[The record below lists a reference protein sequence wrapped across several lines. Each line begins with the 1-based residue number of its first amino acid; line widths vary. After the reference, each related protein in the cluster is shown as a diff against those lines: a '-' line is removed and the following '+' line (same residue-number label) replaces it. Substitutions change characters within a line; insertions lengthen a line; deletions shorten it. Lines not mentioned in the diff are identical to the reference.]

1 MDISPALS
9 ALAAALSGDG
19 PAVQLEPASS
29 PNGAPGITLL
39 RDAGSD
45 GDSGEGSGSDAGEG
59 SDGGSDGGDHIAV
72 VVSTS
77 GSTGEPKRTILS
89 AHALAASSMATAM
102 ALGGEGQWLLA
113 LPVNYVAGIQVLVRS
128 LFAGTRPW
136 VMDLSAGFTAA
147 AFTAAAAEMTDRI
160 RYTSLVPT
168 QLHRLLTYPAP
179 GTLAALQRFDAVLL
193 GGSPAAPALLETA
206 RGAGINV
213 VTTYGMSET
222 CGGCVYDGVP
232 LEGVQVAIR
241 DGRIWLGGDVVATG
255 YLHAPVR
262 TAESFYPD
270 LPASEAEAGSAGST
284 GNTPTRWYRTEDEGE
299 LSADGKLTV
308 LGRVDDV
315 IITGGVKVSARLVA
329 DRLRLLPDV
338 QDVYVAGLPDQQWGQ
353 RICAAVVGSCTV
365 EELRAAAH
373 RAGEPYEVP
382 KTVLFMTELPM
393 LVTGKPDRQALLT
406 ALAAAKTPFF
416 EE

>member
-1 MDISPALS
+1 MDINPALR

-19 PAVQLEPASS
+19 PAVELEPVSS
-29 PNGAPGITLL
+29 PDGAPGITLL
-39 RDAGSD
+39 PDGGSASD
-45 GDSGEGSGSDAGEG
+45 GRSG
-59 SDGGSDGGDHIAV
+59 SDGGTHMAV

-89 AHALAASSMATAM
+89 ADALAASSMATAI

-113 LPVNYVAGIQVLVRS
+113 LPVHYVAGIQVLVRS

-168 QLHRLLTYPAP
+168 QLHRLLTDPAP

-206 RGAGINV
+206 LGAGIKV

-241 DGRIWLGGDVVATG
+241 DGRIWLGGDVLASG
-255 YLHAPVR
+255 YLHAPER
-262 TAESFYPD
+262 TAESFYPG
-270 LPASEAEAGSAGST
+270 LPEPQAGTDWASRTSGGGAGGS
-284 GNTPTRWYRTEDEGE
+284 PTRWYRTEDEGE
-299 LSADGKLTV
+299 LTPDGKLTV

-315 IITGGVKVSARLVA
+315 IITGGIKVSARLVA
-329 DRLRLLPDV
+329 DWLRLLPGV
-338 QDVYVAGLPDQQWGQ
+338 QDVFVAGLPDQQWGQ
-353 RICAAVVGSCTV
+353 RVSAAVVGSCTV

-373 RAGEPYEVP
+373 RMSEPYAVP

-393 LVTGKPDRQALLT
+393 LVTGKPDRQALLK
-406 ALAAAKTPFF
+406 ALAAAKTTFT

>member
-1 MDISPALS
+1 MDIDPVLS

-29 PNGAPGITLL
+29 PHAAPGVTLL
-39 RDAGSD
+39 PETGS
-45 GDSGEGSGSDAGEG
+45 E
-59 SDGGSDGGDHIAV
+59 GGSEIAV

-77 GSTGEPKRTILS
+77 GSTGVPKRTLLS
-89 AHALAASSMATAM
+89 VDALAASSMATAI

-113 LPVNYVAGIQVLVRS
+113 LPGHYVAGIQVLVRS

-136 VMDLSAGFTAA
+136 VMDLSGGFTAA
-147 AFTAAAAEMTDRI
+147 AFTAAATEMTDRI

-168 QLHRLLTYPAP
+168 QLQRLLTDPVP
-179 GTLAALQRFDAVLL
+179 DTLAALQRFNAVLL
-193 GGSPAAPALLETA
+193 GGSPAAPGLLETA

-232 LEGVQVAIR
+232 LDGVQVAIR
-241 DGRIWLGGDVVATG
+241 GGRIWLGGDVVASG
-255 YLHAPVR
+255 YLHAPER
-262 TAESFYPD
+262 TAESFYPG
-270 LPASEAEAGSAGST
+270 LPESQAQAGTDSARRTNGGRTGS
-284 GNTPTRWYRTEDEGE
+284 TPTRWYRTEDQGE
-299 LSADGKLTV
+299 LSTDGKLTV

-315 IITGGVKVSARLVA
+315 INTGGIKVSAKLVA
-329 DRLRLLPDV
+329 DRLRLAPGV
-338 QDVYVAGLPDQQWGQ
+338 QDVFVAGLPDQQWGQ
-353 RICAAVVGSCTV
+353 RVCAAVVGSCTV
-365 EELRAAAH
+365 EELRAAADPVS
-373 RAGEPYEVP
+373 EPYAVP

-393 LVTGKPDRQALLT
+393 LATGKPDRQALLK
-406 ALAAAKTPFF
+406 ALAAAEPTFI